1 MKMMLGGKVRVMI
14 TGSAPISP
22 EVLDVLKICF
32 GADILEGYGMTE
44 SSAGSCLMFQGDP
57 NSGICGG
64 PL

>member
-44 SSAGSCLMFQGDP
+44 TSAGSCLMF
-57 NSGICGG
+57 
-64 PL
+64 